1 MACVPQA
8 KPGLAQPKGTNAGTK
23 ATAGGQK
30 RDIHLYGR
38 NVGFRQYRTCHHFPA
53 GEPDRSDPAY
63 FSKRGFMRSFVKPH
77 VLAAAMILLP
87 AALLAGDV
95 DTKFHNAPAS
105 AQAAKNPYAGQEE
118 AAHVG
123 KQLYTSDCLSCHGMP
138 GQNTS
143 RGPSLLS
150 GRLDSV
156 RPGEVFWFITRGDI
170 DNGMPAWA
178 SLPAKQRWQIV
189 TYLES
194 AKTSPAPQEP
204 SAPPPPDIN
213 TSKLKAPAPTPP
225 FTDFRYQQPG
235 TLHKITPNDLP
246 QPHATKSSFNS
257 PSLVARPEN
266 AWPSAPAGFK
276 VELYATGLDNPRTL
290 RTAPNGDIF
299 LAETGPG
306 RIRVFRGLTAGGKPE
321 QSAVFISG
329 LKQPYGLA
337 FYPPGPNPQWLYV
350 GSEAEVVRFPYHN
363 GDLQASGSPQHIADL
378 PHGGW
383 FGHTTRPVE
392 FSRDGKRMFVAVGSA
407 SNVDDPDTTPREKD
421 RADILACDPG
431 NCVLRVYAY
440 GIRNPGGGIAVNPQT
455 GELWCSVNERDAL
468 GDNLVPDYITH
479 VQEGG
484 FYGWPWWYMG
494 AHQDPR
500 HQGKHPELKDKVIVP
515 DVLLQPHQA
524 SLEFTFYQ
532 GQQFP
537 AEYKGDIFASE
548 HGSWNKSVRVGYEV
562 IRVPLHQSGHAS
574 GEYEDFLTGFVL
586 PDGKVW
592 GRPVG
597 VTVAPDG
604 SLLVSDDGSN
614 SVWRV
619 SYTGK

>member
-1 MACVPQA
+1 MEVVD
-8 KPGLAQPKGTNAGTK
+8 K
-23 ATAGGQK
+23 AESIRLRRFAALK
-30 RDIHLYGR
+30 R
-38 NVGFRQYRTCHHFPA
+38 
-53 GEPDRSDPAY
+53 S
-63 FSKRGFMRSFVKPH
+63 FMRSFANSHALV
-77 VLAAAMILLP
+77 AAILLP
-87 AALLAGDV
+87 AALLAADG

-105 AQAAKNPYAGQEE
+105 AQAAKNPYAGQKE
-118 AAHVG
+118 AAQAGHN
-123 KQLYTSDCLSCHGMP
+123 LYVRNCLSCHGKTGNGTGNVP
-138 GQNTS
+138 PLVG
-143 RGPSLLS
+143 

-156 RPGEVFWFITRGDI
+156 TPGEVFWFITRGDK

-189 TYLES
+189 TYIQS
-194 AKTSPAPQEP
+194 MGTSRAVQEA
-204 SAPPPPDIN
+204 SAPLPPDMN
-213 TSKLKAPAPTPP
+213 TSKLNAPPPIPP
-225 FTDFRYQQPG
+225 FTDFRYEKPG
-235 TLHKITPNDLP
+235 TFHKITVNDLP
-246 QPHATKSSFNS
+246 PPHATKSAYKF
-257 PSLVARPEN
+257 PLPVARPEN
-266 AWPSAPAGFK
+266 VWPSAPAGFK
-276 VELYATGLDNPRTL
+276 VELYGEGLDNPRTL

-299 LAETGPG
+299 LAESDPG
-306 RIRVFRGLTAGGKPE
+306 RIRVFRGLTANGKPE
-321 QSAVFISG
+321 QSAIFVSS

-337 FYPPGPNPQWLYV
+337 FYPSGPDPQWLYV
-350 GSEAEVVRFPYHN
+350 GSAAEVVRFAYHN
-363 GDLQASGSPQHIADL
+363 GDLKASGSPQHIANL
-378 PHGGW
+378 PDRGW
-383 FGHTTRPVE
+383 FGHRTRAID

-407 SNVDDPDTTPREKD
+407 SNVDDPDTTPQEKD
-421 RADILACDPG
+421 RADILACDPA
-431 NCVLRVYAY
+431 NCVLTVYAY
-440 GIRNPGGGIAVNPQT
+440 GIRNAGGGIAVNPQT

-500 HQGKHPELKDKVIVP
+500 HRGKHPELKDKVIVP
-515 DVLLQPHQA
+515 DVLLQPHSA

-537 AEYKGDIFASE
+537 AEYKGDVFASE
-548 HGSWNKSVRVGYEV
+548 HGSWNKAVRVGYEV
-562 IRVPLHQSGHAS
+562 IRVPLHQTGHAS

-597 VTVAPDG
+597 ITVASDG

-619 SYTGK
+619 SYTGN